1 MAEAEAE
8 AEVEV
13 EAEAEAEA
21 VAVGLLNLQP
31 VALPISFGKTIK
43 KSWVLPGRK
52 TQVEK
57 PRNFSWK
64 SNGNN
69 GKSIQKL

>member
-1 MAEAEAE
+1 MA
-8 AEVEV
+8 

-52 TQVEK
+52 TQKFQLKVK
-57 PRNFSWK
+57 WK
-64 SNGNN
+64 
-69 GKSIQKL
+69 